1 MGNVISFERVEEL
14 LKRNGITAYKLS
26 KETGVDNSTLSN
38 WKRGLYSPKPDKLRP
53 IADFFNVS
61 VDYITFK
68 SDDPSPANQEKATGK
83 RSALRIPVL
92 GRVPAGIPL
101 EAIEDIIDFEEIPA
115 DMVRG
120 DSEYFGLRV
129 SGDSMYPKYLEG
141 DIIIVRRQDTCENG
155 QDCVVYVNGYDA
167 TLKTVYLLDNGGI
180 RLQPVNPQYAPKSYF
195 VGDEPVSIAG
205 VVVEL
210 RRKII

>member
-1 MGNVISFERVEEL
+1 MNPDRIIELAKAQGKSMTYICNLVQRPRSYLYGVKRSDLNIPSEYFPVFANDLGTTVEYL
-14 LKRNGITAYKLS
+14 TWQ
-26 KETGVDNSTLSN
+26 T
-38 WKRGLYSPKPDKLRP
+38 
-53 IADFFNVS
+53 
-61 VDYITFK
+61 
-68 SDDPSPANQEKATGK
+68 DDPNPVQTESVEKRKTAI
-83 RSALRIPVL
+83 RIPVL

-210 RRKII
+210 RRKIS

>member
-1 MGNVISFERVEEL
+1 MNPDRIIELAKAQGKSMTYICNLVQRPRSYLYGVKRSDLNIPSEYFPVFANDLGTTVEYL
-14 LKRNGITAYKLS
+14 TWQ
-26 KETGVDNSTLSN
+26 T
-38 WKRGLYSPKPDKLRP
+38 
-53 IADFFNVS
+53 
-61 VDYITFK
+61 
-68 SDDPSPANQEKATGK
+68 DDPNPVQDESVVK
-83 RSALRIPVL
+83 RKTAIRIPVL

>member
-1 MGNVISFERVEEL
+1 MDTSRIV
-14 LKRNGITAYKLS
+14 KLS
-26 KETGVDNSTLSN
+26 KKQGKSMTHLCKLIGKYRNYFNDVQNKNLTVPAEYLSI
-38 WKRGLYSPKPDKLRP
+38 
-53 IADFFNVS
+53 IANDLGTTVE
-61 VDYITFK
+61 YLTWQ
-68 SDDPSPANQEKATGK
+68 SDDPFPANQEKAAGK

-180 RLQPVNPQYAPKSYF
+180 RLQPVNPQYAPKTYF
-195 VGDEPVSIAG
+195 RGDEPVSIAG

>member
-1 MGNVISFERVEEL
+1 MDTTRIVE
-14 LKRNGITAYKLS
+14 LS
-26 KETGVDNSTLSN
+26 KKQGKSMTHLC
-38 WKRGLYSPKPDKLRP
+38 KLIGKYRNYFADVRSKDLTVP
-53 IADFFNVS
+53 TEYLVIIAEDLGTTVE
-61 VDYITFK
+61 YLTWQT
-68 SDDPSPANQEKATGK
+68 DDPNPVQTESVEKRKTAI
-83 RSALRIPVL
+83 RIPVL
-92 GRVPAGIPL
+92 GRVSAGIPL

>member
-1 MGNVISFERVEEL
+1 MNPDRIIELAKAQGKSMTYICNLVQRPRSYLYGVKRSDLNIPSEYFPVFANDLGTTVEYL
-14 LKRNGITAYKLS
+14 TWQ
-26 KETGVDNSTLSN
+26 T
-38 WKRGLYSPKPDKLRP
+38 
-53 IADFFNVS
+53 
-61 VDYITFK
+61 
-68 SDDPSPANQEKATGK
+68 DDPNPVQTESVEKRKTAI
-83 RSALRIPVL
+83 RIPVL

-120 DSEYFGLRV
+120 GSEYFGLRV

-141 DIIIVRRQDTCENG
+141 DIIIVRRQGTCENG

>member
-1 MGNVISFERVEEL
+1 MDTTRIVE
-14 LKRNGITAYKLS
+14 LS
-26 KETGVDNSTLSN
+26 KKQGKSMTHLC
-38 WKRGLYSPKPDKLRP
+38 KLIGKYRNYFADVRSKDLTVP
-53 IADFFNVS
+53 TEYLVIIAEDLGTTVE
-61 VDYITFK
+61 YLTWQT
-68 SDDPSPANQEKATGK
+68 DDPNPVQTESVEKRKTAI
-83 RSALRIPVL
+83 RIPVL

-180 RLQPVNPQYAPKSYF
+180 RLQPVNPQYAPKTYF
-195 VGDEPVSIAG
+195 RGDEPVSIAG

>member
-1 MGNVISFERVEEL
+1 MNPDRIIELAKAQGKSMTYICNLVQRPRSYLYGVKRSNLNIPSEYFPVFANDLGTTVEYL
-14 LKRNGITAYKLS
+14 TWQ
-26 KETGVDNSTLSN
+26 T
-38 WKRGLYSPKPDKLRP
+38 
-53 IADFFNVS
+53 
-61 VDYITFK
+61 
-68 SDDPSPANQEKATGK
+68 DDPNPVQDESVVK
-83 RSALRIPVL
+83 RKTAIRIPVL

-180 RLQPVNPQYAPKSYF
+180 RLQPVNPQYAPKTYF
-195 VGDEPVSIAG
+195 RGDEPVSIAG

>member
-1 MGNVISFERVEEL
+1 MDTTRIVE
-14 LKRNGITAYKLS
+14 LS
-26 KETGVDNSTLSN
+26 KKQGKSMTHLC
-38 WKRGLYSPKPDKLRP
+38 KLIGKYRNYFADVRSKDLTVP
-53 IADFFNVS
+53 TEYLVIIAEDLCTTVE
-61 VDYITFK
+61 YLTWQT
-68 SDDPSPANQEKATGK
+68 DDPNPVQDESVEKRKTAI
-83 RSALRIPVL
+83 RIPVL

>member
-1 MGNVISFERVEEL
+1 MFWSKVNKLCEE
-14 LKRNGITAYKLS
+14 KGLS
-26 KETGVDNSTLSN
+26 VSEMCRRLGLSASIASDWKQKGASPRAST
-38 WKRGLYSPKPDKLRP
+38 KKK
-53 IADFFNVS
+53 IADFFK
-61 VDYITFK
+61 VDISYFNEPTFEVK
-68 SDDPSPANQEKATGK
+68 SRTEL
-83 RSALRIPVL
+83 RALRIPVL

-120 DSEYFGLRV
+120 GSEYFGLRV

>member
-1 MGNVISFERVEEL
+1 MNPDRIIELAKAQGKSMTYICNLVQRPRSYLYGVKRSDLNIPSEYFPVFANDLGTTVEYL
-14 LKRNGITAYKLS
+14 TWQ
-26 KETGVDNSTLSN
+26 T
-38 WKRGLYSPKPDKLRP
+38 
-53 IADFFNVS
+53 
-61 VDYITFK
+61 
-68 SDDPSPANQEKATGK
+68 DDPNPVQTESVEKRKTAI
-83 RSALRIPVL
+83 RIPVL

>member
-1 MGNVISFERVEEL
+1 MNPDRIIELAKAQGKSMTYICNLVQRPRSYLYGVKRSDLNIPSEYFPVLANDLGSTVEYL
-14 LKRNGITAYKLS
+14 TWQ
-26 KETGVDNSTLSN
+26 T
-38 WKRGLYSPKPDKLRP
+38 
-53 IADFFNVS
+53 
-61 VDYITFK
+61 
-68 SDDPSPANQEKATGK
+68 DDPNPVQTESVEKRKTAI
-83 RSALRIPVL
+83 RIPVL

>member
-1 MGNVISFERVEEL
+1 MDTTRIVE
-14 LKRNGITAYKLS
+14 LS
-26 KETGVDNSTLSN
+26 KKQGKSMTHLC
-38 WKRGLYSPKPDKLRP
+38 KLIGKYRNYFADVRSKDLTVP
-53 IADFFNVS
+53 TEYLVIIAEDLGTTVE
-61 VDYITFK
+61 YLTWQT
-68 SDDPSPANQEKATGK
+68 DDPNPVQDESVEKRKTAI
-83 RSALRIPVL
+83 RIPVL

-180 RLQPVNPQYAPKSYF
+180 RLQPVNPQYAPKTYF
-195 VGDEPVSIAG
+195 RGDEPVSIAG

>member
-1 MGNVISFERVEEL
+1 MDTTRIVE
-14 LKRNGITAYKLS
+14 LS
-26 KETGVDNSTLSN
+26 KKQGKSMTHLC
-38 WKRGLYSPKPDKLRP
+38 KLIGKYRNYFADVRSKDLTVP
-53 IADFFNVS
+53 TEYLVIIAEDLGTTVE
-61 VDYITFK
+61 YLTWQT
-68 SDDPSPANQEKATGK
+68 DDPNPVQTESVEKRKTAI
-83 RSALRIPVL
+83 RIPVL

>member
-1 MGNVISFERVEEL
+1 MDTTRIVE
-14 LKRNGITAYKLS
+14 LS
-26 KETGVDNSTLSN
+26 KKQGKSMTHLC
-38 WKRGLYSPKPDKLRP
+38 KLIGKYRNYFADVRSKDLTVP
-53 IADFFNVS
+53 TEYLVIIAEDLGTTVE
-61 VDYITFK
+61 YLTWQT
-68 SDDPSPANQEKATGK
+68 DDPNPVQDESVVK
-83 RSALRIPVL
+83 RKTAIRIPVL

>member
-1 MGNVISFERVEEL
+1 MDTTRIVE
-14 LKRNGITAYKLS
+14 LS
-26 KETGVDNSTLSN
+26 KKQGKSMTHLC
-38 WKRGLYSPKPDKLRP
+38 KLIGKYRNYFADVRSKDLTVP
-53 IADFFNVS
+53 TEYLVIIAEDLGTTVE
-61 VDYITFK
+61 YLTWQT
-68 SDDPSPANQEKATGK
+68 DDPNPVQDESVEKRKTAI
-83 RSALRIPVL
+83 RIPVL

-101 EAIEDIIDFEEIPA
+101 EAIEDIVDFEEIPA

>member
-1 MGNVISFERVEEL
+1 MDTTRIVE
-14 LKRNGITAYKLS
+14 LS
-26 KETGVDNSTLSN
+26 KKQGKSMTHLC
-38 WKRGLYSPKPDKLRP
+38 KLIGKYRNYFADVRSKDLTVP
-53 IADFFNVS
+53 TEYLVIIAEDLGTTVE
-61 VDYITFK
+61 YLTWQT
-68 SDDPSPANQEKATGK
+68 DDPNPVQDESVEKRKTAI
-83 RSALRIPVL
+83 RIPVL

>member
-1 MGNVISFERVEEL
+1 MNPDRIIELAKAQGKSMTYICNLVQRPRSYLYGVKRSDLNIPSEYFPVFANDLGTTVEYL
-14 LKRNGITAYKLS
+14 TWQ
-26 KETGVDNSTLSN
+26 T
-38 WKRGLYSPKPDKLRP
+38 
-53 IADFFNVS
+53 
-61 VDYITFK
+61 
-68 SDDPSPANQEKATGK
+68 DDPNPVQNESVEKRKTAI
-83 RSALRIPVL
+83 RIPVL

-101 EAIEDIIDFEEIPA
+101 EAIEDIVDFEEIPA

-167 TLKTVYLLDNGGI
+167 TLKTVYLLGNGGI

-195 VGDEPVSIAG
+195 MGDEPVSIAG

>member
-1 MGNVISFERVEEL
+1 MDTTRIVE
-14 LKRNGITAYKLS
+14 LS
-26 KETGVDNSTLSN
+26 KKQGKSMTHLC
-38 WKRGLYSPKPDKLRP
+38 KLIGKYRNYFADVRSKDLTVP
-53 IADFFNVS
+53 TEYLVIIAEDLGTTVE
-61 VDYITFK
+61 YLTWQT
-68 SDDPSPANQEKATGK
+68 DDPNPVQDESVVK
-83 RSALRIPVL
+83 RKTAIRIPVL

-101 EAIEDIIDFEEIPA
+101 EAIEDIVDFEEIPA